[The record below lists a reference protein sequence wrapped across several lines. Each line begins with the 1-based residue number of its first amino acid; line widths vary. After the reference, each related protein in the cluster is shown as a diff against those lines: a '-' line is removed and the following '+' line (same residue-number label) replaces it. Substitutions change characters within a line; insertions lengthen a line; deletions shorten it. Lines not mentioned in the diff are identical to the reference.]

1 MKNVVDIC
9 NLEKQFII
17 EHIHLT

>member
-17 EHIHLT
+17 EHMHLT